1 MLSNFKKGKG
11 REKMNTLDY
20 YVAFSI
26 ALFFIGIYCLAT
38 KRNMIRI
45 VLGIEILINAANV
58 NFIAF
63 SAYRAEGFVDPFA
76 HSVVIISIALAG
88 CVTAIALALIVYA
101 YRHYG
106 TLDVRKLRRL
116 RG

>member
-1 MLSNFKKGKG
+1 MI
-11 REKMNTLDY
+11 TLDY
-20 YVAFSI
+20 YIAFSI
-26 ALFFIGIYCLAT
+26 ALFLIGIYCLAT
-38 KRNMIRI
+38 KRNIIRI
-45 VLGIEILINAANV
+45 ILGIEILINAANI

-63 SAYRAEGFVDPFA
+63 SASRAEGFIDPFG

-88 CVTAIALALIVYA
+88 CVTAVALSLIVYA
-101 YRHYG
+101 YKHYG